1 VRAPQKPR
9 GGAHRSAD
17 RPRKLTSQKSG
28 EARNRELADGSEA
41 DGELRFPALEVKQGP
56 RRVLY
61 SFAVDGKILPTF
73 TTVSRLHRDSEAEIG
88 GYQRPEVLSH
98 IAEIRDY
105 LESRDP
111 MIPNALVIAFD
122 SRVRFEPSDVQPI
135 EGGYSRVGTLVVP
148 VDPEMAPEE
157 RAGWIVD
164 GQQRAA
170 AIRDASVGRFPIC
183 VTAFITE
190 SAHEQR
196 EQFILVNSTK
206 PLPKG
211 LIYELLPTTEARLPS
226 ALEKRRF
233 PSCLLDRLNHDA
245 DSPLKGLIQTPTNP
259 AGRIKD
265 NSILKM
271 LEYSLSDGA
280 LYGLTRS
287 SSDHD
292 VERMVAVLKAYWAA
306 VAEVFPDAWGLPP
319 RRSRLMHG
327 AGIIAMGFIMDAIV
341 DRYRRSGPPS
351 YEQFVEN
358 IRPLRKSCRWTD
370 GEWAFAG
377 RNRRR
382 WNELQNT
389 PNDIELLVD
398 HLLHAYRVRVWSR
411 SARGKRNASAG

>member
-1 VRAPQKPR
+1 LRKAPKAFRASKSTP
-9 GGAHRSAD
+9 ST
-17 RPRKLTSQKSG
+17 PRKFAAATDQRARIS
-28 EARNRELADGSEA
+28 EAESATYLAD
-41 DGELRFPALEVKQGP
+41 LRFPALEVRQGS

-61 SFAVDGKILPTF
+61 SFAVDGKLLPAF
-73 TTVSRLHRDSEAEIG
+73 TTVSRLHRGDGEEIG

-98 IAEIRDY
+98 ISEIRDY

-122 SRVRFEPSDVQPI
+122 ARVHFEPADVQPI
-135 EGGYSRVGTLVVP
+135 ESGYTRLGTLVVP
-148 VDPEMAPEE
+148 VDSASAPEE

-170 AIRDASVGRFPIC
+170 AIRDANVSRFPIC

-226 ALEKRRF
+226 ALERRRF
-233 PSCLLDRLNHDA
+233 PSILLDRLNHDA
-245 DSPLKGLIQTPTNP
+245 DSPLKGLIQTPTTP
-259 AGRIKD
+259 GGRIKD

-280 LYGLTRS
+280 LYGLSRS
-287 SSDHD
+287 SSAHD
-292 VERMVAVLKAYWAA
+292 VNRMLTVLKSYWAA
-306 VAEVFPDAWGLPP
+306 VAEVFPTAWGLPP

-327 AGIIAMGFIMDAIV
+327 AGIVAMGFIMDAIV

-351 YEQFVEN
+351 YDQFVEN
-358 IRPLRKSCRWTD
+358 LKPLRKACRWID
-370 GEWAFAG
+370 GEWMFAG
-377 RNRRR
+377 GKRRR

-398 HLLHAYRVRVWSR
+398 HLLHAYRARVWSR
-411 SARGKRNASAG
+411 SARGARNASAG